1 MSIQPDCKVQISPEV
16 LFQEV
21 AGEIVLLDLRSENYF
36 GLDEVGTRI
45 WRLLE
50 TGINSGEIVQILLQ
64 EYDVDGGA
72 RGVVEAGDDGDDRH
86 RRPPQGVV
94 RRLAVDGEVFP
105 VLAGKNSLAGT
116 TFGLGIVL
124 RR

>member
-45 WRLLE
+45 WRLE
-50 TGINSGEIVQILLQ
+50 TGINIGEVVQKLLQ
-64 EYDVDGGA
+64 EYDVEQIILEADVTDLLE
-72 RGVVEAGDDGDDRH
+72 RLLEAGLIHYSD
-86 RRPPQGVV
+86 
-94 RRLAVDGEVFP
+94 E
-105 VLAGKNSLAGT
+105 T
-116 TFGLGIVL
+116 
-124 RR
+124 

>member
-1 MSIQPDCKVQISPEV
+1 MSIPPDCKVQISPDA

-50 TGINSGEIVQILLQ
+50 TGINIGEVVQKLLQ
-64 EYDVDGGA
+64 EYDVDQITLEA
-72 RGVVEAGDDGDDRH
+72 DVNDLLEKLLEAGLIHYSD
-86 RRPPQGVV
+86 
-94 RRLAVDGEVFP
+94 E
-105 VLAGKNSLAGT
+105 N
-116 TFGLGIVL
+116 
-124 RR
+124 